1 MSVQPI
7 RIIGDPV
14 LHKVARP
21 VAFPSPRVDE
31 IVHELFQTMRAAPGV
46 GLAAPQIGIP
56 LQIFVWEWT
65 DDTGKCFSGS
75 VINPSLRIVSRAGV
89 DKGKNNDFEGCLS
102 VPDLRFSLRRAK
114 NVELLGMNPLGEPL
128 KITACGWLA
137 RIFQHEFDHLQGIIY
152 LDRLRLRDKFSAR
165 KITKA
170 KGWGKSG
177 NFWMPGVDPYELG
190 Q

>member
-102 VPDLRFSLRRAK
+102 VPDLRFNLALSLENIGK
-114 NVELLGMNPLGEPL
+114 KLG
-128 KITACGWLA
+128 
-137 RIFQHEFDHLQGIIY
+137 
-152 LDRLRLRDKFSAR
+152 
-165 KITKA
+165 
-170 KGWGKSG
+170 
-177 NFWMPGVDPYELG
+177 
-190 Q
+190 

>member
-14 LHKVARP
+14 LHKVAKP
-21 VAFPSPRVDE
+21 VAYPSPSVDE
-31 IVHELFQTMRAAPGV
+31 IVNELFETMRAAPGV

-65 DDTGKCFSGS
+65 DGSGKCFSGS
-75 VINPSLRIVSRAGV
+75 VINPSLQIISRVGV
-89 DKGKNNDFEGCLS
+89 GRGKNHDFEGCLS
-102 VPDLRFSLRRAK
+102 VPDLRFNLGRAK
-114 NVELLGMNPLGEPL
+114 QVKLLGINPLGEPL
-128 KITACGWLA
+128 EIEAHGWLA
-137 RIFQHEFDHLQGIIY
+137 RIFQHEYDHLRGIIY
-152 LDRLRLRDKFSAR
+152 LDRLRLRDKFSAK

-177 NFWMPGVDPYELG
+177 NFWVPGVDPFELR